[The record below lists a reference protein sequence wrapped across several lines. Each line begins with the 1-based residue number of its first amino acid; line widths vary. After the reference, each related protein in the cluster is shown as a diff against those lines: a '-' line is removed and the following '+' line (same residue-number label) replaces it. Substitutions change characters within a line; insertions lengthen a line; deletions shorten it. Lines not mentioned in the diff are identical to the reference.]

1 MIMNEFHKISQE
13 SEYPLVNINTQV
25 KINIKPSSQE
35 TEHIVRVPRL
45 PADFKQPRG
54 FQHQHNHSEA
64 VGQTKVPGY
73 KPVSCQNLVAPPF
86 LFWRS
91 SECGLIF

>member
-1 MIMNEFHKISQE
+1 MNEFHKISQE

-73 KPVSCQNLVAPPF
+73 KPVSCDYLVVPSFYFGDEVHEA
-86 LFWRS
+86 
-91 SECGLIF
+91 